1 MRKARKSKVK
11 KEYKLKRNEVNI
23 MIRKAKSDYTRT
35 LLSENSRNLD
45 GFGAAIKC
53 AFLSK
58 TKNIKSVKWF
68 VISRVSSTKLNEIAI
83 GFCNY
88 FSTVASTLKQTS
100 YLLIDFTWKKPLN
113 QPLRTCKLFHFEYES
128 VAEVK
133 QLLKKIKL
141 KKAAGNYDLPPGLLK
156 GSAAVIS
163 APLTH
168 IINLSF
174 LSDVFPSD
182 SKIVKILPLYKMVR
196 PINLEITA

>member
-1 MRKARKSKVK
+1 MNIRDKLMRKARKSKVRE
-11 KEYKLKRNEVNI
+11 EYKLKRNEVNI

-35 LLSENSRNLD
+35 LLSEN
-45 GFGAAIKC
+45 
-53 AFLSK
+53 
-58 TKNIKSVKWF
+58 
-68 VISRVSSTKLNEIAI
+68 
-83 GFCNY
+83 
-88 FSTVASTLKQTS
+88 
-100 YLLIDFTWKKPLN
+100 
-113 QPLRTCKLFHFEYES
+113 ES